1 MGRSEVA
8 GPCQGKK
15 ELEPTSSSPMT
26 MALTPTPTSLQPPV
40 HGPPL
45 LSRLSQYPYQPNL
58 LSYLVVSLERPHTC
72 TAWGMQL
79 SKLDPIILVGGVQHP
94 AACRQT
100 YGHSFP
106 ACPDLSIVYKD
117 PGISIDAYVAAL
129 KQLGE
134 GRVAQTQTSPPPL
147 PAERMC
153 KILPGDVLAAINGIP
168 IEAFGS
174 LAECSDYLRNQRTLT
189 LVVVRNLQAITA
201 ASLVRGRGGSSH
213 QAASAAYQIWTS
225 IIFNSGFPLTPPEK
239 KSPSLN
245 DNALA
250 RQVTPDLETA
260 RYHHHTGDFALAKL
274 HRQWNVPPPYNS
286 FTIHRP
292 APNYNPIPPSIPP
305 TTWRNPWFQ
314 DGDAAKDKRDMEL
327 QGIPFCDNFDFLPED
342 GTRARLFLP
351 PISNFQDW
359 LGQRKTKWRNDY
371 YQVHSYAS
379 PTVKRRVAPTV
390 RQEDA
395 IEWRNPWFVQTKDRV
410 AQDAS
415 TAGEASDSVEVSI
428 STAETMED
436 TKLSE
441 ENKNIPFV
449 DNLEEQPEDGKRA
462 ALFLPTI
469 PDTSSTEFQ
478 SWIQARKTR
487 WRTSYKVY
495 RHAQE
500 ETNSNAYIDEDRTVA
515 VDFWATRFD
524 TFEDWLAHSLHKWK
538 LGYSWNRRKRTRLVQ
553 ECQEVVHLS
562 SGVTEKEGFDHWLK
576 IRKRQWMVHRRKR
589 QRLRKQE
596 TAAIPQST
604 RSQATSVSL
613 ESGSNNSSISL
624 QSAVKHQKDVD
635 LVLID
640 DLLQQEER
648 KRRAMEERQKQWTV
662 DRIAFVFDQDLG
674 VPDDVVVHIM
684 EFLPTREHTKLL
696 GIDRTTR
703 AKFQQRDAVWQKLC
717 PSRWRLPRRPRKSWY
732 ELYITSL
739 RKEAIDLSRKWD
751 GIVLQCSSI
760 LSNRDHLQKIEKL
773 VAKGEQDCGFDINYV
788 SPVVCERNSILNLA
802 VIHQRHKTV
811 RWLVEVKNADIESFD
826 RGSFTPLLNAAWAG
840 DRTMVRFF
848 LQRGSNRK
856 QIGTGHYSQKLAD
869 PNFQGLTA
877 EGWARRRGH
886 DHIADLL
893 RVGL

>member
-1 MGRSEVA
+1 MGRAQPA

-15 ELEPTSSSPMT
+15 GPTSSSPMT
-26 MALTPTPTSLQPPV
+26 MMASLTPTPTETLQSPI
-40 HGPPL
+40 HRPPL
-45 LSRLSQYPYQPNL
+45 LSRLSQYPSQPNL
-58 LSYLVVSLERPHTC
+58 LSYLVVNLERPQSC

-79 SKLDPIILVGGVQHP
+79 SKLDLDTTAPLILVGGVQHP

-106 ACPDLSIVYKD
+106 TCPDLSIVYKD

-129 KQLGE
+129 KQLGKSQ
-134 GRVAQTQTSPPPL
+134 VAQTQSSSPPL
-147 PAERMC
+147 PAGMC

-174 LAECSDYLRNQRTLT
+174 LAECSDFLRNQSALT

-201 ASLVRGRGGSSH
+201 ASLVRGHGGSSH

-225 IIFNSGFPLTPPEK
+225 ILTSGFLLTPPEK
-239 KSPSLN
+239 KTPSLN
-245 DNALA
+245 NNALA
-250 RQVTPDLETA
+250 RQVTPDLEST
-260 RYHHHTGDFALAKL
+260 RYYHHHTGDLALAQL
-274 HRQWNVPPPYNS
+274 HRQRNVPPPYNS

-292 APNYNPIPPSIPP
+292 APHYNPIPPPVP
-305 TTWRNPWFQ
+305 TTTWRNPWFQ
-314 DGDAAKDKRDMEL
+314 EGEAAKDKRD
-327 QGIPFCDNFDFLPED
+327 IPFCDNFDFLPED
-342 GTRARLFLP
+342 GTRAALFLP